1 MCLTFRYAVS
11 TLSSRMNR
19 SLSYQDVYLIPQFS
33 PVHSR
38 SQINTSVR
46 FGPYNFRL
54 PVVPANMECTID
66 HRLAGA
72 LSDDDYFYIMHRF
85 TAKSGW
91 VDGEGEKLK
100 NTDDFLRS
108 PHTRER
114 RFVSISIGVQ
124 EEDQRRVWGWNEDGL
139 RIDYLTVDIAH
150 AHSTRA
156 RDMLVYLN
164 QLNWKHRPFI
174 IVGNVAT
181 PDAVM
186 SLESWGADAVKVGI
200 AQGGACTTYG
210 KTGFGIPMF
219 TCVLECAKVATK
231 PIIADGGIKTNGDIA
246 KAIAAGATMVMAGS
260 LFAACIDSPAEP
272 IYGNATT
279 RVTDLGVY
287 EARGAITHKR
297 YFGSA
302 SSASKG
308 KNAGHI
314 EGTTVL
320 LPVDPHT
327 YAEKLVELTEDLQ
340 SACSYA
346 GGSLER
352 LSQCPWGVR

>member
-1 MCLTFRYAVS
+1 
-11 TLSSRMNR
+11 MNR
-19 SLSYQDVYLIPQFS
+19 ALSYQDVYLIPQFS
-33 PVHSR
+33 AVHSR
-38 SQINTSVR
+38 SQIDTSVR

-85 TAKSGW
+85 NAKSGW
-91 VDGEGEKLK
+91 VDGDGEKLK

-108 PHTRER
+108 PNTRDR
-114 RFVSISIGVQ
+114 RFVSISVGVQ

-156 RDMLVYLN
+156 RDMLAYLN

-181 PDAVM
+181 PDAVL

-210 KTGFGIPMF
+210 KTGFGMPMF
-219 TCVLECAKVATK
+219 SCVLECAKVATK

-246 KAIAAGATMVMAGS
+246 KAIAAGATMVMAGGM
-260 LFAACIDSPAEP
+260 FAACTDSPAEP

-279 RVTDLGVY
+279 HVTDLGVY
-287 EARGAITHKR
+287 EARGAVTHKR

-327 YAEKLVELTEDLQ
+327 YAEKMVELTEDLQ

-352 LSQCPWGVR
+352 LSQCPWGIR